1 MEEIIAAYQGEAIR
15 ERSGLVQ
22 EKPAAYVEQFD
33 KEIESYL
40 AKLKDFEVRC
50 SKPGADGKKLL
61 DELTLLSDS
70 MIETCA
76 RLERE
81 IKDPLEVRR
90 AQVFFREKT
99 HPVLSKSH
107 FINRTRTW
115 PNGQQGD
122 YMTLELSYKNM
133 PMSEGIGYY
142 LDLYALSNEIAVG
155 VKNRV
160 VAMRELLK
168 KEILGKSNLKVLD
181 VACGSCR
188 EVFELA
194 PEIKSSGAKFTCIDL
209 DSNALDFALDR
220 FGYAGL
226 SSDHADVVQ
235 YNALRMFDNE
245 TAQAEFGMQ
254 DVIYSIG
261 FFDYLPDDFLVKL
274 LNSLYAMLNPDGKL
288 LMAFKDVSR
297 YRPEFFHWFVDW
309 DGFLQRKESDFE
321 RILRDA
327 GIPDSAVTTNRIDSG
342 PIVFYIATKQ

>member
-33 KEIESYL
+33 KEIETYL

-50 SKPGADGKKLL
+50 LKPGADGKKLL
-61 DELTLLSDS
+61 DELTRLSDS
-70 MIETCA
+70 MLETCA
-76 RLERE
+76 RLEQE
-81 IKDPLEVRR
+81 IKDPLEIKR

-122 YMTLELSYKNM
+122 YMTLELAYKNM

-142 LDLYALSNEIAVG
+142 LDKYMLSNEITIG
-155 VKNRV
+155 VRGRIVK
-160 VAMRELLK
+160 MRELLK
-168 KEILGKSNLKVLD
+168 NELLRRRERKVLN

-194 PEIKSSGAKFTCIDL
+194 SEIKSTGAKFTCIDL
-209 DSNALDFALDR
+209 DSKALDFSLDR

-245 TAQAEFGMQ
+245 MAQAEFGTQ

-261 FFDYLPDDFLVKL
+261 FFDYLPNDFLVKL
-274 LNSLYAMLNPDGKL
+274 LNSLYTMLNPDGKL

-297 YRPEFFHWFVDW
+297 YRPEFFHWLVDW
-309 DGFLQRKESDFE
+309 DGFLQRRESDFE
-321 RILRDA
+321 RILHDA
-327 GIPDSAVTTNRIDSG
+327 GIPGSAVSMSRIDSG
-342 PIVFYIATKQ
+342 PIVFYIATRQ